1 MLKAIKCAPPPSG
14 NNRRRWIA
22 ACLLL
27 VAVVALLVVNPLWE
41 CRDHLDNLRH
51 LGPNG
56 FLALFLL
63 FACAGITMFRSVR
76 WLRPSGSRLLALSLK
91 AFAADLGR
99 NAILFVSTPAVHS
112 PLPLRI

>member
-1 MLKAIKCAPPPSG
+1 MLRALQYAPPSKDNG
-14 NNRRRWIA
+14 RRRIA

-27 VAVVALLVVNPLWE
+27 LAVVALLVVNPLWE

-63 FACAGITMFRSVR
+63 FACAGITLFRSLPWR
-76 WLRPSGSRLLALSLK
+76 RPSSSRLPALSLK
-91 AFAADLGR
+91 AFSFDLSR
-99 NAILFVSTPAVHS
+99 IALAVVSTPADLS